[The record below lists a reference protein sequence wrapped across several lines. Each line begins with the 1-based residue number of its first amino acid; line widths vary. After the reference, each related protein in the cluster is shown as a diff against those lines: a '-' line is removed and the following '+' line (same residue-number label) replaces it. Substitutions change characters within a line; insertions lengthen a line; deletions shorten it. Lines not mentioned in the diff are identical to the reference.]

1 MAISYRSRNYIC
13 MSPVTEQQIGTIP
26 AATREDIERTLVSCQ
41 QAGLEW
47 RKTSAW
53 SRAAILRHT
62 ADLIRSRIDEI
73 AKIMSTE
80 TGKPLIEAK
89 AEAGASADQFEWY
102 SEEGKRAY
110 GQIIPSR
117 LPDERLSVVYQPVG
131 PCLALSAWNFP
142 LLLPARKIARCA
154 CCWLSSHFTSCL
166 GSTRFL
172 FCSRS
177 SFD

>member
-1 MAISYRSRNYIC
+1 MH
-13 MSPVTEQQIGTIP
+13 
-26 AATREDIERTLVSCQ
+26 
-41 QAGLEW
+41 
-47 RKTSAW
+47 
-53 SRAAILRHT
+53 ILRHT

-80 TGKPLIEAK
+80 TGKPLVEAK

-131 PCLALSAWNFP
+131 PAYTSAWNFP
-142 LLLPARKIARCA
+142 LLLPARKIVAALAAGCPVISRPPRKHQG
-154 CCWLSSHFTSCL
+154 LV
-166 GSTRFL
+166 L
-172 FCSRS
+172 FSVKL
-177 SFD
+177 

>member
-1 MAISYRSRNYIC
+1 MYENYGLLIGGRWQSASDQEIISV

-26 AATREDIERTLVSCQ
+26 AATREDIERTLVFCQ

-80 TGKPLIEAK
+80 TGKPLVKRKQRQEPVQISLSGIVRRVNEHMAK
-89 AEAGASADQFEWY
+89 
-102 SEEGKRAY
+102 
-110 GQIIPSR
+110 
-117 LPDERLSVVYQPVG
+117 
-131 PCLALSAWNFP
+131 
-142 LLLPARKIARCA
+142 
-154 CCWLSSHFTSCL
+154 SSHLDYQMNAFQ
-166 GSTRFL
+166 
-172 FCSRS
+172 S
-177 SFD
+177 SISLWVPA

>member
-1 MAISYRSRNYIC
+1 

-89 AEAGASADQFEWY
+89 AEVGASADQFEWY

-131 PCLALSAWNFP
+131 PCLALSQPGTFRGCYQLVK
-142 LLLPARKIARCA
+142 LLLR
-154 CCWLSSHFTSCL
+154 LLLVVQSSHVL
-166 GSTRFL
+166 PQKHQGL
-172 FCSRS
+172 V
-177 SFD
+177 